1 MLKKIYKFFL
11 FFFLILNFTQAK
23 TDSLFD
29 QGKEVFLNQG
39 TCATCHTL
47 ADAQSDG
54 MIGPNLNEIRPIK
67 DQVLSSVTRGIGVM
81 PAFEGILSQ
90 EEIEAVSHYVSIAV
104 NY

>member
-1 MLKKIYKFFL
+1 MLKKIYKLFI

-54 MIGPNLNEIRPIK
+54 MIGPNLNEIRPMK

-81 PAFEGILSQ
+81 PAFEGILSS

-104 NY
+104 NN

>member
-1 MLKKIYKFFL
+1 M
-11 FFFLILNFTQAK
+11 
-23 TDSLFD
+23 
-29 QGKEVFLNQG
+29 FLNQG

-90 EEIEAVSHYVSIAV
+90 EEIEAVSHYVSIAA
-104 NY
+104 N

>member
-23 TDSLFD
+23 TDTLFD

-39 TCATCHTL
+39 TCATCHALT
-47 ADAQSDG
+47 DAQSDG

-67 DQVLSSVTRGIGVM
+67 GQVLSVVTRGIGVM
-81 PAFEGILSQ
+81 PAFDGILSS
-90 EEIEAVSHYVSIAV
+90 EEIEAVSYYVSIAV
-104 NY
+104 NN

>member
-11 FFFLILNFTQAK
+11 FFFLFLNFTQAK

-47 ADAQSDG
+47 ADAQSNG
-54 MIGPNLNEIRPIK
+54 MIGPNLNEIRPVK

-90 EEIEAVSHYVSIAV
+90 EEIEAVSHYVSIAA
-104 NY
+104 N

>member
-1 MLKKIYKFFL
+1 MLNKIYKIFL
-11 FFFLILNFTQAK
+11 LFFLILNFTQAK

-47 ADAQSDG
+47 ADAQSNG
-54 MIGPNLNEIRPIK
+54 MIGPNLNEIRPLK

-90 EEIEAVSHYVSIAV
+90 EEIEAVSHYVSSAA
-104 NY
+104 N

>member
-67 DQVLSSVTRGIGVM
+67 DQVLSSVARGIGVM
-81 PAFEGILSQ
+81 PAFEGILSP
-90 EEIEAVSHYVSIAV
+90 EEIEAVAHYVSISASK
-104 NY
+104 

>member
-1 MLKKIYKFFL
+1 M
-11 FFFLILNFTQAK
+11 
-23 TDSLFD
+23 FD

-47 ADAQSDG
+47 ADAKSNG
-54 MIGPNLNEIRPIK
+54 MIGPNLNEIRPLK

-81 PAFEGILSQ
+81 PAFDGILSP

-104 NY
+104 NN

>member
-47 ADAQSDG
+47 ADAQSESNG
-54 MIGPNLNEIRPIK
+54 MIGPNLNEIRPLK
-67 DQVLSSVTRGIGVM
+67 DQVLSSVTRGIGPVM
-81 PAFEGILSQ
+81 PAL
-90 EEIEAVSHYVSIAV
+90 
-104 NY
+104 